1 MQQARGSGKG
11 KGNKREARRQR
22 DMEAASGEA
31 TPENE
36 IAEDDHEEA
45 DADTFDPGF
54 HPELRE
60 AELREASFSA
70 AHVARLEAEVQRL
83 SARLN
88 TARFEMRDQNTR
100 GGDTKSKWKPD
111 SLRPLSAD
119 TPLMTKPGS
128 IFGLRH
134 AVLTWLGSYSFV
146 LRLAPAERPMMTAA
160 EHALQRD
167 NRKAFLVAWTQASL
181 TQLQHDVYMG
191 LQRHL
196 GNSILVSPIFTNVT
210 TENEEC
216 ATYLWDALLQAFHPR
231 SPQVVAD
238 FLAEKT
244 VAILRGPDH
253 NAADPSLAFRKW
265 DTAVGA
271 LNRHAHDLPPIT
283 AQMLCACLMY
293 ASLHASKEDSYYQ
306 AYMQLQATLA
316 LPTAI
321 FDAATVRAAA
331 VSAFHAEQRRLSSTS
346 RAPESVLGFAAAA
359 TGFRRPP
366 TGTSTPASNCC
377 RCPHHCVL
385 PDGTFRTV
393 RPAVE
398 AHLAAVPDRGPEPD
412 VSDKTLRAYKAYQA
426 VLSDPDS
433 SSMDIQRA
441 TRALKDQRQDDRDR
455 ARYYRMQ
462 EEEDAVMAIAAARE
476 YDSDE

>member
-1 MQQARGSGKG
+1 
-11 KGNKREARRQR
+11 
-22 DMEAASGEA
+22 
-31 TPENE
+31 
-36 IAEDDHEEA
+36 
-45 DADTFDPGF
+45 
-54 HPELRE
+54 
-60 AELREASFSA
+60 
-70 AHVARLEAEVQRL
+70 
-83 SARLN
+83 
-88 TARFEMRDQNTR
+88 
-100 GGDTKSKWKPD
+100 
-111 SLRPLSAD
+111 
-119 TPLMTKPGS
+119 
-128 IFGLRH
+128 
-134 AVLTWLGSYSFV
+134 
-146 LRLAPAERPMMTAA
+146 MMTAA

-167 NRKAFLVAWTQASL
+167 NRVAFLVAWTQASL

-359 TGFRRPP
+359 TGFCLMVRFAPFALLSRPISLPCLTVDPSP
-366 TGTSTPASNCC
+366 TSPIRPSAPTRPTRLCSRTP
-377 RCPHHCVL
+377 
-385 PDGTFRTV
+385 
-393 RPAVE
+393 
-398 AHLAAVPDRGPEPD
+398 
-412 VSDKTLRAYKAYQA
+412 TLRLWTSNALLGLSRTNAKTIAI
-426 VLSDPDS
+426 VLGTIACKRRRMPSWQSLPPANTTLMS
-433 SSMDIQRA
+433 E
-441 TRALKDQRQDDRDR
+441 ALVSRPL
-455 ARYYRMQ
+455 AHWF
-462 EEEDAVMAIAAARE
+462 VSI
-476 YDSDE
+476 S